1 MGSISKKRRM
11 GLNNPGRNADYR
23 EKTGSNIG
31 FYPIFGLI
39 PSQSRPISFKIYLLA
54 GNGTDFDDL

>member
-1 MGSISKKRRM
+1 MQ
-11 GLNNPGRNADYR
+11 LNNPGRNVDCR

-31 FYPIFGLI
+31 FYSIFGLI
-39 PSQSRPISFKIYLLA
+39 PSQSRPISFTIYLLA